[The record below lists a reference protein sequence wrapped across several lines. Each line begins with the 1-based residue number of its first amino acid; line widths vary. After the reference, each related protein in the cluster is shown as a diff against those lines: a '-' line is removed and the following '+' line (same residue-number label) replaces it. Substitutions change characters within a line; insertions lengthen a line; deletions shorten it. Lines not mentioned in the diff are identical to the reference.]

1 MSIYQHVLHGR
12 LRIKVS
18 EVKRQPQQAAEVEQA
33 LRQLDGVREVQ
44 ANPMTGSVLVLFQP
58 ELVSPEHIVRTLQSL
73 GCLSSMESPASQAS
87 FGQDMSQRLAETVV
101 QSVFEMAMQRVVT
114 ALI

>member
-18 EVKRQPQQAAEVEQA
+18 EVKRQPQQAAEAEQA
-33 LRQLDGVREVQ
+33 LRQLEGVREVQ
-44 ANPMTGSVLVLFQP
+44 ANPTTGSVLVLFQP
-58 ELVSPEHIVRTLQSL
+58 EVVSPEHIVRALQSR
-73 GCLSSMESPASQAS
+73 GCLSGMESPASQAS
-87 FGQDMSQRLAETVV
+87 FVQDMGQRLAETVV